1 MRVWTFLFSLYFCVG
16 FERSGGVLHMIES
29 VRAHAEI
36 GSNGVWRRWTA
47 RLVRLLLLDR
57 FGRFSC
63 REDRVQAR
71 GQSREPNQI
80 HEEKEPIRARAD
92 DQYKLVYCRASNQV
106 SHKHVQNTTATY
118 STTSHRSSN
127 PNQEK
132 EGRIWHSGFPSN
144 IVTAR
149 ISRGSEWSPCLRTT
163 VKHRDQWT
171 SSVGFPSQPNLLR
184 VRRNCITRALLKS
197 PRALLR
203 RIKEKGTHDTGYSQ
217 ADTHPSTN
225 PARPGLTSAD
235 DG

>member
-80 HEEKEPIRARAD
+80 HEEKEPIRVRAD
-92 DQYKLVYCRASNQV
+92 DQYKLAYCRASNQV

-118 STTSHRSSN
+118 STTWHRSSN

-132 EGRIWHSGFPSN
+132 EGRIWHSGFPS
-144 IVTAR
+144 
-149 ISRGSEWSPCLRTT
+149 
-163 VKHRDQWT
+163 
-171 SSVGFPSQPNLLR
+171 
-184 VRRNCITRALLKS
+184 RRWNTLTNEQALLDS
-197 PRALLR
+197 LR
-203 RIKEKGTHDTGYSQ
+203 NQISEYVETASHVPCCNRHEPWSGE
-217 ADTHPSTN
+217 
-225 PARPGLTSAD
+225 
-235 DG
+235 